1 MVSPDETTD
10 ETTDVTTS
18 HLTNPAKDA
27 GQTIGYSHSTKR
39 NETCAKSPVKVIYI
53 INHIGLNNQL
63 DLLVS
68 KP

>member
-1 MVSPDETTD
+1 MVSPD

-39 NETCAKSPVKVIYI
+39 NETCAKSPVKVICI